1 MSQCTCNILLV
12 IQHGGDTCPP
22 DVGTRGST
30 PEGDNDEGT
39 FCTMSLKESIVPRNE
54 VCIIY
59 M

>member
-1 MSQCTCNILLV
+1 MV
-12 IQHGGDTCPP
+12 GDTRPP

-39 FCTMSLKESIVPRNE
+39 SCTMSLRRSIVPRNE

>member
-1 MSQCTCNILLV
+1 MV
-12 IQHGGDTCPP
+12 GDTRPP

-39 FCTMSLKESIVPRNE
+39 SCMMSLRRSIVPWNE
-54 VCIIY
+54 VCVIY